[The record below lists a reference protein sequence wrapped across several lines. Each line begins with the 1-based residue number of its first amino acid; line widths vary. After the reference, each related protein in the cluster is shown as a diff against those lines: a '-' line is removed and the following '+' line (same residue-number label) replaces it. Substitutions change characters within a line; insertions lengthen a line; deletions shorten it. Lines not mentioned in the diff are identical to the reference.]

1 MRKTIILTL
10 VAGAIGVS
18 IGVYWSESTRS
29 MAHPEIWVPL
39 ANLPLSCMA
48 AGVVAGL
55 FVFAVAGLWRRIF
68 GITSQTWRT
77 HGKVNNQRW
86 W

>member
-10 VAGAIGVS
+10 VAGAIGIF
-18 IGVYWSESTRS
+18 IGVFWSESNTS
-29 MAHPEIWVPL
+29 MAQIWVPL

-48 AGVVAGL
+48 AGVLAGL